1 MLLTAQLLLDYQRCH
16 RRAFLD
22 MYGDDRQRDPPSDY
36 LLKLRQDS
44 SAYQKTILAHH
55 SYDKP
60 KYTHGN
66 WQEGALATLALM
78 QEGVETIYHGVLW
91 LGEMDLEFLDLP
103 HFLPQHWA
111 KFSCLS
117 HPTLWVKTPGESKFG
132 PWKYTPVDIK
142 WGKRPKREYQMV
154 SVFHAWI
161 LSQIQGE
168 WPDKGELVLRE
179 RSPYTVDLV
188 RLWPDFQSLLTEML
202 TMLLESDEPE
212 VFISRQK
219 CSLCQW
225 LTGCHQVAQ
234 QQNHLSL
241 IPGITPKRYERL
253 QELGLTSLESLTPE
267 QLPDLAPEFG
277 QQVSVQIIR
286 QAQSSLEQ
294 RAIALHPWT
303 PEDFPITPVE
313 LYFDIETEPDLN
325 LEYLLGVL
333 VIDRTAQRSRFYPFL
348 ARSPDD
354 QEQMWQAFL
363 ELVNR
368 YHPMPIFHFCEYEIK
383 AVNTLGQRFGTPASE
398 LKPLIRRFVDIHERV
413 TRFVTLPIES
423 YALKTIARWMAFEWR
438 DENASG
444 AQTVYWYDQWLKSG
458 DRSFLDRI
466 ICYNEDDCRA
476 TYHVKEWLVSFLQQ
490 MPAPNQQI
498 PLQSV
503 HIGDFG
509 QMTPTVKSL
518 FLE

>member
-22 MYGDDRQRDPPSDY
+22 MYGNDRQRDPPSDY

-60 KYTHGN
+60 EYAHGN
-66 WQEGALATLALM
+66 WQEGTLATLALM

-111 KFSCLS
+111 KFSYLS

-179 RSPYTVDLV
+179 RSPYTVDLA

-202 TMLLESDEPE
+202 TMLLESNEPE

-253 QELGLTSLESLTPE
+253 QELGLTSLESLTAE

-294 RAIALHPWT
+294 RAIPLHPWT
-303 PEDFPITPVE
+303 PEDFPVTPVE

-354 QEQMWQAFL
+354 QERMWQAFL

-368 YHPMPIFHFCEYEIK
+368 YHPMPIFHFCEYEVK

-423 YALKTIARWMAFEWR
+423 YALKTIARWMGFEWR

-458 DRSFLDRI
+458 DHTFLDRI
-466 ICYNEDDCRA
+466 IYYNEDDCRA

-490 MPAPNQQI
+490 MPPPNQQI